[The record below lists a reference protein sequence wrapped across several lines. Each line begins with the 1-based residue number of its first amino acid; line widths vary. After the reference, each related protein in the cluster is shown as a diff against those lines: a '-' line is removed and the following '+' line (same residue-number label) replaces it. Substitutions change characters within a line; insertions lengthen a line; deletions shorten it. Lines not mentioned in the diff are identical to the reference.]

1 MLTNV
6 IKPSIHMDMH
16 LKNIQIILSDGL
28 QRLKA
33 SLINH

>member
-16 LKNIQIILSDGL
+16 LKNIPIILSDVY
-28 QRLKA
+28 
-33 SLINH
+33 ND